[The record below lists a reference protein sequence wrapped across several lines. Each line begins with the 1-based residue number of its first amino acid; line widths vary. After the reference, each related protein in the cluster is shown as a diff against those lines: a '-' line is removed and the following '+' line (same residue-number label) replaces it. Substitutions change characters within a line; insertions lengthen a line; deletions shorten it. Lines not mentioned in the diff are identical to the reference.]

1 MAMRH
6 QIIQHKKFCLNKY
19 LLIENQVQEEE
30 NVKMFIKCYDKRNQ
44 IKNGVFVN
52 VEMLSYSSM
61 ILFYLYYFLNL
72 NCFKIFCD
80 YSCYQFLN
88 L

>member
-30 NVKMFIKCYDKRNQ
+30 DVKMFIKCYDKRNQ

-61 ILFYLYYFLNL
+61 ILFY
-72 NCFKIFCD
+72 
-80 YSCYQFLN
+80 
-88 L
+88 

>member
-30 NVKMFIKCYDKRNQ
+30 NVKMFIKCYDNRNQ

-61 ILFYLYYFLNL
+61 ILFY
-72 NCFKIFCD
+72 
-80 YSCYQFLN
+80 
-88 L
+88 

>member
-1 MAMRH
+1 MAMHH

-44 IKNGVFVN
+44 IKNGVFV
-52 VEMLSYSSM
+52 MLKCWVIVPWYYS
-61 ILFYLYYFLNL
+61 IDT
-72 NCFKIFCD
+72 IF
-80 YSCYQFLN
+80 
-88 L
+88 

>member
-61 ILFYLYYFLNL
+61 ILFY
-72 NCFKIFCD
+72 
-80 YSCYQFLN
+80 
-88 L
+88 

>member
-1 MAMRH
+1 MRH

-61 ILFYLYYFLNL
+61 ILFY
-72 NCFKIFCD
+72 
-80 YSCYQFLN
+80 
-88 L
+88 